1 MVEEYAAGVSVA
13 VRRGSIMAVKK
24 DPTDASHAYYLV
36 KALSGVTEVGG
47 RIRRDDYRQT
57 FAPGDSVISG
67 RYFEWTDPNVRDT
80 YTLDTSKKCLIPCEA
95 VLACDV
101 RLVKRGDVHM
111 LPLREHQRLLAL
123 L

>member
-67 RYFEWTDPNVRDT
+67 RYFEWTDPNAAAPITWDV
-80 YTLDTSKKCLIPCEA
+80 LCE
-95 VLACDV
+95 L
-101 RLVKRGDVHM
+101 
-111 LPLREHQRLLAL
+111 LREFPKFISRT
-123 L
+123 